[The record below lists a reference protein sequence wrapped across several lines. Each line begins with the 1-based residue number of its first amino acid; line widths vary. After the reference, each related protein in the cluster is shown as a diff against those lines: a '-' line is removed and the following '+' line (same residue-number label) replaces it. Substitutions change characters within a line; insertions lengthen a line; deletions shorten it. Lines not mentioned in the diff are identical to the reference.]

1 MSKPLSKIH
10 SIGKDILAEKI
21 PLMPDTRNHD
31 TEQYA
36 VMAIV
41 VIVMMEIMIVVIVL
55 VLVMVIVVVV
65 LWKG

>member
-1 MSKPLSKIH
+1 MT
-10 SIGKDILAEKI
+10 DIPADKER